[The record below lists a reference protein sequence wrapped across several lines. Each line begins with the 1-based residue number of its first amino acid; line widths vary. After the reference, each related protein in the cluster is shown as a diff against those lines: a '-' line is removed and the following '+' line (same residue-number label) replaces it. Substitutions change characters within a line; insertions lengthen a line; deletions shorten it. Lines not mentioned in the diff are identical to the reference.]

1 MDSKWAFQ
9 RHRCSVALPKGI
21 LLPAACVQLIILSYL
36 FFNPQGV
43 RNSLVSVS
51 TLRCDTIRCGP
62 TKDARDE
69 PKRHLQKNVA
79 PQAPAAIQM
88 SLSMTGRRE
97 HV

>member
-1 MDSKWAFQ
+1 MQ
-9 RHRCSVALPKGI
+9 RCFAERDLTACSLCSTGHTVIP
-21 LLPAACVQLIILSYL
+21 LLQSAGRL
-36 FFNPQGV
+36 

-69 PKRHLQKNVA
+69 PETHLQENVA